1 MIWLKV
7 PSTGTLIR
15 ALHPHLSRFQSQEWR
30 GRSWAR
36 SCLDWDRRLSLV
48 SELFRASLTGA
59 SFELLTNTA
68 FLLQTASERVGWVLL
83 LSSPGAEQP
92 ETESDPWRGREGK
105 EGRWGAAPMSAVS
118 VLGAVLPLLP
128 VHPSLPC
135 WELPGPLLS
144 CPSPPL
150 GHPLCM
156 RGTSAFETA
165 LNF

>member
-1 MIWLKV
+1 M
-7 PSTGTLIR
+7 S
-15 ALHPHLSRFQSQEWR
+15 F
-30 GRSWAR
+30 
-36 SCLDWDRRLSLV
+36 
-48 SELFRASLTGA
+48 SLTT
-59 SFELLTNTA
+59 LL
-68 FLLQTASERVGWVLL
+68 LRIASERVGWVLL

-118 VLGAVLPLLP
+118 VLGAVPPLLP